1 MKKFTLRIDESLAE
15 ELEQLAKKDKR
26 SINSYLIILIE
37 NQVKKKARGN
47 VS

>member
-1 MKKFTLRIDESLAE
+1 MKKITLRLDDALAK

-37 NQVKKKARGN
+37 NQAKKKLRGN
-47 VS
+47 AV